1 MRLHSWLVVL
11 LVVASGLWNVD
22 AASDDSEG
30 VKLVTT
36 GLVEKVD
43 AKHKTFEFK
52 FYLDQPRVTV
62 RQNPY
67 PGGRMGRRGRIGG
80 YPGRNFP
87 PPDNSM
93 EVKVFVS
100 EATKL
105 KGPFNAIVFS
115 DLKSGDR
122 VTVTATHHGHGDDLD
137 AEVVSRN

>member
-1 MRLHSWLVVL
+1 
-11 LVVASGLWNVD
+11 
-22 AASDDSEG
+22 
-30 VKLVTT
+30 
-36 GLVEKVD
+36 
-43 AKHKTFEFK
+43 
-52 FYLDQPRVTV
+52 
-62 RQNPY
+62 
-67 PGGRMGRRGRIGG
+67 MGRRGRIGG

>member
-1 MRLHSWLVVL
+1 MRPHAWVVVL
-11 LVVASGLWNVD
+11 LIAAGGLWNVY

-80 YPGRNFP
+80 PGRTFP

-105 KGPFNAIVFS
+105 KGPFNALPFS
-115 DLKSGDR
+115 DLKSGDH
-122 VTVTATHHGHGDDLD
+122 VTITATHHGHGDDLD